1 MYFIFGGAFQFPPRI
16 AVEAPTARE
25 PFILQLRRESAP
37 IRRHGEIVSSKSP
50 YLGLVNI
57 EFTSTRISSGIR
69 HTGSD
74 HLLVPSIACKSESC
88 EVHEKSNI
96 SQSESTVALNTDGT
110 QVPRH
115 EVSDQVTTGF
125 GTGEVT
131 GEFVC
136 ESSSG
141 ACEFGRQQ
149 CQ

>member
-1 MYFIFGGAFQFPPRI
+1 MELPKAS
-16 AVEAPTARE
+16 E

-37 IRRHGEIVSSKSP
+37 IRRHGEIVSFKSS
-50 YLGLVNI
+50 YSWLINI
-57 EFTSTRISSGIR
+57 ELTSTRISSGIR

-96 SQSESTVALNTDGT
+96 SQSESAVALNTDGT

-115 EVSDQVTTGF
+115 EVSDQVIIGF

-136 ESSSG
+136 ESNSG